1 MTTEQFHNE
10 TNTERL
16 RDVTVIMPIG
26 GLATRARPVT
36 GDAIPKHLIR
46 LGNGRT
52 VLDTITGGLQ
62 RVGFRDFVFCLGH
75 HSEQL
80 RDHIEDG
87 SWISSDDTKFKCSVE
102 DRPLGGDGAVVK
114 AIGELCLTGQAMIIP
129 GDIVLPWK
137 SAAGMNIEHART
149 GADIT
154 VGVTSYITPR
164 TTDVGK
170 IVGETDTNRLLWCY
184 ARNASDL
191 PQLPGSQ
198 NLTSAAAAVISIER
212 YAEIC
217 EAYQASNPQAEGL
230 PLGMRDNILP
240 WVAKTHPRFNVQLYD
255 IQGEMLDL
263 GTPEK
268 IRYGQENWE
277 QYV

>member
-1 MTTEQFHNE
+1 MSIEQGHDSADKE
-10 TNTERL
+10 LL

-46 LGNGRT
+46 LGNGKT

-62 RVGFRDFVFCLGH
+62 RVGFRNFVFCLGH
-75 HSEQL
+75 HSDQL
-80 RDHIEDG
+80 RNHIEDG
-87 SWISSDDTKFKCSVE
+87 AWLESDNTKFRCSIE

-114 AIGELCLTGQAMIIP
+114 AIGELCLKGQAMIIP
-129 GDIVLPWK
+129 GDIVLPWQ
-137 SAAGMNIEHART
+137 SAANMNIAHAKT

-184 ARNASDL
+184 ARDVTEL
-191 PQLPGSQ
+191 PQLPGAQ

-212 YAEIC
+212 YAGLC
-217 EAYQASNPQAEGL
+217 AAYQTSNPQAEGL
-230 PLGMRDNILP
+230 PMGMRDNLLP
-240 WVAKTHPRFNVQLYD
+240 WVATTHPNFSVQLYD

-263 GTPEK
+263 GTPDK